1 MNYGLLLGWLKSLK
15 LKLKKATYNLS
26 DLSLT
31 DNVGTGYSLCWHGAD
46 FRVSICVHN
55 EELYCGLYWLFM
67 CFSYHW
73 PC

>member
-31 DNVGTGYSLCWHGAD
+31 DNVGTGYSLC
-46 FRVSICVHN
+46 
-55 EELYCGLYWLFM
+55 
-67 CFSYHW
+67 
-73 PC
+73 